1 MSVSKKVIL
10 AGHCGPDAG
19 YLRMVVKKTSPDV
32 EVLMADDS
40 QELTQ
45 LLARND
51 INLILF
57 NRELGYGFDPDQGAE
72 VIRMLRPTLPNA
84 KMMLISNYP
93 DAQQAAVAA
102 GALPGFGKRE
112 LGSPRVLQLLREAL
126 GVEQKVQ
133 PGTP

>member
-10 AGHCGPDAG
+10 VGHCGPDAG
-19 YLRMVVKKTSPDV
+19 YLRMIVRKTSPDV
-32 EVLMADDS
+32 EVLMAEDS

-45 LLARND
+45 LLTRND
-51 INLILF
+51 IDLILF

-72 VIRMLRPTLPNA
+72 VIRMLRQTLPNV

-93 DAQQAAVAA
+93 EAQQAAVAA

-112 LGSPRVLQLLREAL
+112 LGSSRVLQLLRDTL
-126 GVEQKVQ
+126 GVAQTV
-133 PGTP
+133 